1 MKETQR
7 KSIQL
12 GDLTMYLED
21 LLKMGFVCEDKN
33 EKGEI
38 IYKLTEL
45 GRMSGLK
52 EISNHDS

>member
-1 MKETQR
+1 MKETKR

-12 GDLTMYLED
+12 GDLAMYLED
-21 LLKMGFVCEDKN
+21 LLKMGFVSEDKN

-38 IYKLTEL
+38 TYKLTEL

-52 EISNHDS
+52 DIPEREP

>member
-1 MKETQR
+1 MKETKR

-21 LLKMGFVCEDKN
+21 LLKMGFVYECKN
-33 EKGEI
+33 EKGKT

-52 EISNHDS
+52 EISKDP

>member
-21 LLKMGFVCEDKN
+21 LLKMGFVIEEKN